1 MSRRH
6 FLIPILYLSIN
17 LSIAQA
23 LPLPILS
30 NIVNTGLTAGLNSAV
45 NNSIGSLSQS
55 RTVRTNL
62 RVSYF
67 GSANYAADRRFN
79 ASLRSFKTSKANKLL
94 ANSIIFSAKIAAG
107 ADLGIGISTLEEAK
121 SSTLRLEFPA
131 NEGGGEVSCEA
142 KVSRIRKDRTPG
154 VFQISYAL
162 DIRWKLDRAGKPVLV
177 VKKGDCK
184 GLIDGELKSTVP
196 FHKKEQKIPVTLL
209 VNEDSQFEVLVP
221 RTATATK

>member
-1 MSRRH
+1 MSRRL
-6 FLIPILYLSIN
+6 FLLPIIYLTSN
-17 LSIAQA
+17 LSLAQA

-45 NNSIGSLSQS
+45 NNSIGNLAQS

-62 RVSYF
+62 RVSYI
-67 GSANYAADRRFN
+67 GAANSASDRRFSG
-79 ASLRSFKTSKANKLL
+79 SLRSFKTSKANKLL

-107 ADLGIGISTLEEAK
+107 GELEGNISNLEEAK

-142 KVSRIRKDRTPG
+142 KVSRIRKDRAPG

-196 FHKKEQKIPVTLL
+196 YHKKEQKIPVTLL
-209 VNEDSQFEVLVP
+209 VNQDSQFEVLVA
-221 RTATATK
+221 RGVTATK